1 MGSSFPFAT
10 HTYLSHWWALLS
22 FHLSRKCLLQIIFAF
37 ILNDP
42 GRIYGLIFIT
52 TEQLLL
58 AIGHKLAN
66 RFSQR
71 REWINCFYISFR
83 GALAGYILPCAVL
96 AAISNFPQWLLYQTV
111 TTEAGWGFEIKTD
124 LSPLQARGNTH
135 WGQVRQRP
143 LLSPFRQSCLRRSPT
158 SFHFFNTPA
167 RILPSSKVK
176 NLKAKVRCNRS
187 NNFIFSF
194 FTRLPSRNPSHLLLC
209 ILLALLSNLP
219 RHTLDMVEAVQVS
232 VPLGLSTNIFSTSQ
246 AVNSSASVPP
256 AWSLLLSKL
265 FLPLAPATTS
275 FVLFCQVGLYPDCK
289 RWKGHPV

>member
-1 MGSSFPFAT
+1 MNKFFLHFLQRCPD
-10 HTYLSHWWALLS
+10 WV
-22 FHLSRKCLLQIIFAF
+22 HLTLCCLGCHLQ
-37 ILNDP
+37 
-42 GRIYGLIFIT
+42 
-52 TEQLLL
+52 
-58 AIGHKLAN
+58 
-66 RFSQR
+66 
-71 REWINCFYISFR
+71 
-83 GALAGYILPCAVL
+83 
-96 AAISNFPQWLLYQTV
+96 
-111 TTEAGWGFEIKTD
+111 
-124 LSPLQARGNTH
+124 LSPVAALSDCHHRGWVRVWNQNWSLPPQARGNTH

-209 ILLALLSNLP
+209 ILLALLSNRP